1 MGFVFV
7 VGIIFHGT
15 KSQQRKIQLKLAFYT
30 PKNEGKWKDRSKGQR
45 EREMKVEQHNLCS
58 DGDYVLQKQM
68 IKGSRKRLMSVCL
81 LRRMLLQPSEKK
93 SAGSLEVVM

>member
-1 MGFVFV
+1 MVFV
-7 VGIIFHGT
+7 YGVGIIFHGT

-30 PKNEGKWKDRSKGQR
+30 QKERANGRTEARASER

-81 LRRMLLQPSEKK
+81 LRRMQRERKRWFT
-93 SAGSLEVVM
+93 